1 MTTYQKVVSLLGK
14 DFAAI
19 LELLKKLFITWNLDS
34 KKFFHTI
41 NHLKKEEII
50 GLMDGTYEIV
60 RKKVV
65 GKLFVFS
72 EFFFTRQGLY
82 VWDSLKERIGSIY
95 KESTEYKSI
104 DDLKPAFDLNRNMY
118 DSEIIK
124 EMGGEEKVR
133 ENAVTMDQIE
143 QLIKN
148 QWEGKAGIMLNNGF
162 ANIFYVIGKN
172 NQLFAVGVNWG
183 SADQEWVVNGDR
195 LDERGRWRRGARV
208 FSNKNFVS

>member
-19 LELLKKLFITWNLDS
+19 LQLTKKLFITWGIDS

-50 GLMDGTYEIV
+50 GLMDGSYEIV

-72 EFFFTRQGLY
+72 EFFFIRDGLH
-82 VWDSLKERIGSIY
+82 VWGSLEERFGSIY
-95 KESTEYKSI
+95 KESREYKSI
-104 DDLKPAFDLNRNMY
+104 NNLKPAFDLNRNMY

-148 QWEGKAGIMLNNGF
+148 QWGGKAGIMLNNGF

-172 NQLFAVGVNWG
+172 NQLFAVRVDWCSDG
-183 SADQEWVVNGDR
+183 QEWNVLDYR
-195 LDERGRWRRGARV
+195 LGERGRWSQGDRV
-208 FSNKNFVS
+208 FSKSCL